1 MSPVYETKLTRWLP
15 AALVALTMLTAWAA
29 SAQTPTVPPQTP
41 GAPPQTPAPYVE
53 RSKSKKIP
61 LPDMIISNVTD
72 EINANQK
79 TILFHVTVKNIG
91 NVPGKPYAIVADLPD
106 GPQVV
111 SYLGADLAAKAEVT
125 LDITLD
131 NPANPHTFRF
141 YVDGT
146 YLLKELNENN
156 NRSADIPV
164 DGYLL
169 KQKILQENVVPFKL
183 KNNDNLILKLVP
195 KP

>member
-1 MSPVYETKLTRWLP
+1 MSPTYKKRLTRWMP
-15 AALVALTMLTAWAA
+15 AALVALAMFTTGPAF
-29 SAQTPTVPPQTP
+29 AQTPIPPT
-41 GAPPQTPAPYVE
+41 TPAPYVQ
-53 RSKSKKIP
+53 RSKAKIK

-72 EINANQK
+72 DINPDQK
-79 TILFHVTVKNIG
+79 TILFHVTLKNIG
-91 NVPGKPYAIVADLPD
+91 NVAGKPYAIVADLPD
-106 GPQVV
+106 GPAAV

-131 NPANPHTFRF
+131 NPAKPHTFRF

-183 KNNDNLILKLVP
+183 KNDNLILKLVP